1 MEDIRTKAK
10 ISNNS
15 HVDNATTTFEY
26 VDIVWTRLKDT
37 ERERERGGGRGGK
50 GERKREREVLI
61 S

>member
-37 ERERERGGGRGGK
+37 EREREKEEGEGERERGK
-50 GERKREREVLI
+50 GRERC
-61 S
+61 